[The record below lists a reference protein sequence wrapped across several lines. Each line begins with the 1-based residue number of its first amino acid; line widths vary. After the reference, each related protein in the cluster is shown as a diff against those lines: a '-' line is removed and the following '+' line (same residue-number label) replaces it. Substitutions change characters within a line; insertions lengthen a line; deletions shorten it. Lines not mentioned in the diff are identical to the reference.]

1 MNNQEKA
8 KFKKFLKQE
17 KCYKSFKRDYDS
29 ERNYFK
35 KIPLRVFLNKEPT
48 IASTLFNAFAW
59 LRTVEGYQYWAKIHL
74 KLLKL

>member
-17 KCYKSFKRDYDS
+17 KCYKSFKR
-29 ERNYFK
+29 NYNSK
-35 KIPLRVFLNKEPT
+35 KNYLKRMPLRAFLNEEPT
-48 IASTLFNAFAW
+48 IVSTLFSAFVW
-59 LRTVEGYQYWAKIHL
+59 LSTVEGYQYWAKIHL